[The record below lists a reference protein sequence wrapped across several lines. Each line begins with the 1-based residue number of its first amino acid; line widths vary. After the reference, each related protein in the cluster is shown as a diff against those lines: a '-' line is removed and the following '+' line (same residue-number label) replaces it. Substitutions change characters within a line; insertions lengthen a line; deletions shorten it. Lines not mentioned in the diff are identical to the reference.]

1 MPPKAVM
8 RTPFVQIFLAIGL
21 SGAALV
27 TSCNA
32 QEMLDRKVSLNLTD
46 VSLIKVLNALE
57 VAAKVNFVYSSDYLR
72 LNEKVTVRA
81 EMKTL
86 GEILHEVLTPLR
98 IVYRVQE
105 NNDYIV
111 LIAEKEAEEQSAHL
125 SDSIEALRQPDVPVT
140 TVSGKVNDHEG
151 NDLPG
156 VNVLVKGTAIGTT
169 TDMHGNF
176 FVDVPDGNAVL
187 VFSFIG
193 FATREIAV
201 NHRSTIMVRLA
212 EELTSLNEVV
222 ITALGIKRSE
232 KSVTYS
238 TEQVSGDELNRTK
251 TDNLMNTL
259 AGKIPG
265 VTIFPSASGLGG
277 SSKVILRGNRSFSQS
292 NQPLYVVDGIP
303 ITNSSNSNGQPNSP
317 FGGPVDGGDGISN
330 LNPDDIEGISI
341 LKGASAS
348 ALYGSQAA
356 NGVILITTK
365 KGAQGVTH
373 INFSTSFMTSST
385 AYRPA
390 LQNSYGRTSAS
401 AKDSWGSK
409 IPGNA
414 TDNVD
419 KFFRQ
424 GFNWTTAINLS
435 GGSEIAQTYFSF
447 ANIRAKGIMLENDLD
462 RNNLRLQQTGK
473 FLRKKLTLDASVNY
487 ISQKI
492 DNTPSLGLY
501 FNPLTGL
508 YLFPRGMDISP
519 YKAQY
524 EFADSTGYSRQHWVT
539 NEDIQQN
546 PWWVVYRNPNYTN
559 RKRLLLAGNAHYA
572 INQWLGIQVRG
583 NTDRVEDTF
592 EQRLYSGTQ
601 STLSKP
607 NGQFVLNT
615 QVLEQK
621 YGDALL
627 IVKVPVKSVV
637 EADGVIGASITDSRT
652 HGTALGPGL
661 GLSIPNLFVAQNMVS
676 GTVNYASTYPEN
688 HSQLQSVFGN
698 LNVSFRD
705 WVFLNLSGRNDWSSN
720 LSFTSDV
727 SYFYPSAGISFL
739 LTEAFKLSKNISYV
753 KVRVNYAQVG
763 NTVPQYVTNPVN
775 YLDDTG
781 SVVLSTVAPFGTLK
795 PERTKAWEA
804 GADTRF
810 FNNRLSVTFNY
821 YRSNT
826 FNQFIKVVPSVAT
839 GYSVG
844 YVNAGNVQNA
854 GFEYMV
860 SCTVIDDLFWEW
872 STTLN
877 GSQNVN
883 KVIDVD
889 SKNGIDKFV
898 LTTNDNTSYQSVL
911 AKGGSYGDI
920 YGVTARRDDQG
931 RIIVNPDGTP
941 QLNNGFHFIG
951 NPNPKFA
958 MGWSNTL
965 RYKNF
970 GLNFLFDGKFG
981 GSVFSMTQAILDQY
995 GVSEETGDA
1004 RDRGGVTINGVN
1016 ESGEAVTHVD
1026 AQKWYTSIGG
1036 RQGISELYVYDAT
1049 VVRLREASL
1058 GYTVPIRQSI
1068 IKNLKISLI
1077 GRNLF
1082 YVYKK
1087 APYDPELVMSTGNG
1101 LSGVD
1106 IFNQPATRN
1115 IGFTL
1120 NVGL

>member
-1 MPPKAVM
+1 MK
-8 RTPFVQIFLAIGL
+8 TPFVQIFLAMTL
-21 SGAALV
+21 SGVALV
-27 TSCNA
+27 TNCNA
-32 QEMLDRKVSLNLTD
+32 QEMLDRKVSVNLTD

-57 VAAKVNFVYSSDYLR
+57 AAAKVNFVYSSDYLR
-72 LNEKVTVRA
+72 LNEKVTIQA

-86 GEILHEVLTPLR
+86 GEILHGVLTPLR

-111 LIAEKEAEEQSAHL
+111 LIAEKEAEEQRIHQA
-125 SDSIEALRQPDVPVT
+125 DSIEAPLRQPDVPVT
-140 TVSGKVNDHEG
+140 TVSGKVSDFDRNA
-151 NDLPG
+151 LPG
-156 VNVLVKGTAIGTT
+156 VNVLVRGTAIGTT

-176 FVDVPDGNAVL
+176 LVDVPDGTAVL

-193 FATREIAV
+193 FATREVAV
-201 NHRSTIMVRLA
+201 NHRSTIEVRLA

-292 NQPLYVVDGIP
+292 NQPLYVIDGIP
-303 ITNSSNSNGQPNSP
+303 VTNSSNSNGQPNSP
-317 FGGPVDGGDGISN
+317 FAGPVDGGDGISN

-365 KGAQGVTH
+365 KGEEGTTR
-373 INFSTSFMTSST
+373 INFSTSFMTGSP
-385 AYRPA
+385 AYKPA
-390 LQNSYGRTSAS
+390 FQNSYGRTSAS
-401 AKDSWGSK
+401 ARDSWGPK
-409 IPGNA
+409 IQGN
-414 TDNVD
+414 TKDNVD
-419 KFFRQ
+419 KFFQ
-424 GFNWTTAINLS
+424 HGFNWTTAINLS

-447 ANIRAKGIMLENDLD
+447 ANIRAKGIMLGNDLE

-473 FLRKKLTLDASVNY
+473 FLHKKLTLDANVNY
-487 ISQKI
+487 ISQKV

-508 YLFPRGMDISP
+508 YLFPRGTDISP
-519 YKAQY
+519 YKSQY
-524 EFADSTGYSRQHWVT
+524 EFPDSTGYSRQHWVT

-546 PWWVVYRNPNYTN
+546 PWWVVQRNPNYAN
-559 RKRLLLAGNAHYA
+559 RKRLLLAGNAHYE
-572 INQWLGIQVRG
+572 INDWLAIQVRG
-583 NTDRVEDTF
+583 NMDRVEDTF

-607 NGQFVLNT
+607 NGQFVLNS

-621 YGDALL
+621 YADALL
-627 IVKVPVKSVV
+627 IVKIPVKSAF

-652 HGTALGPGL
+652 SGAALGPGL
-661 GLSIPNLFVAQNMVS
+661 GLAIPNLFVAQNMLVS

-705 WVFLNLSGRNDWSSN
+705 WVFLNFSGRNDWSSN
-720 LSFTSDV
+720 LSFTPDV

-739 LTEAFKLSKNISYV
+739 LTEAFKLSKDISYF
-753 KVRVNYAQVG
+753 KVRANYAQVG

-775 YLDDTG
+775 YLDNTG

-795 PERTKAWEA
+795 PERTKAWEV

-810 FNNRLSVTFNY
+810 FNNRLNVTFNY

-826 FNQFIKVVPSVAT
+826 YNQFIKVVPSVAT

-844 YVNAGNVQNA
+844 YVNAGNVQNT
-854 GFEYMV
+854 GIEYTV
-860 SCTVIDDLFWEW
+860 GYTVIDGIAWEW
-872 STTLN
+872 STAIN
-877 GSQNVN
+877 GSRNVN

-889 SKNGIDKFV
+889 SRNGIDKFV

-941 QLNNGFHFIG
+941 QLNTGFNFIG

-958 MGWSNTL
+958 MGWNNTI

-970 GLNFLFDGKFG
+970 SLNFLFDGKFG
-981 GSVFSMTQAILDQY
+981 GKVFSMTQAILDQY
-995 GVSEETGDA
+995 GVSKETGDA
-1004 RDRGGVTINGVN
+1004 RDQGGVIINGVN
-1016 ESGEAVTHVD
+1016 ENGEAVTHVD
-1026 AQKWYTSIGG
+1026 PQKWYTSIGG

-1049 VVRLREASL
+1049 VVRLRESSL
-1058 GYTVPIRQSI
+1058 GYTVPIKKSVIR
-1068 IKNLKISLI
+1068 NLKISLT

-1082 YVYKK
+1082 YVYRK
-1087 APYDPELVMSTGNG
+1087 APYDPELIMSTGNG

-1115 IGFTL
+1115 VGFTL
-1120 NVGL
+1120 NVSL